1 MILSMNISVKRYR
14 LRSNKGFNNNRYKD
28 NDINDDE
35 IMKVMKGIKF
45 IYKFCQTYKMFKHIK
60 CLKKKN

>member
-1 MILSMNISVKRYR
+1 MILRMNISVKRYR

-35 IMKVMKGIKF
+35 IMKVMKSLNSYINF
-45 IYKFCQTYKMFKHIK
+45 VKHIK
-60 CLKKKN
+60 CSKKKKLI